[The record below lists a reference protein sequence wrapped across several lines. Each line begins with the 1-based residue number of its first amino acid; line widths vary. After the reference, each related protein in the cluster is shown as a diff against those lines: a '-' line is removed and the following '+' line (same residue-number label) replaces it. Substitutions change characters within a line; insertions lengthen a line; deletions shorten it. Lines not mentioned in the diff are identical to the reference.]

1 MMKSFKRSLLCGAL
15 ALPLFSQRPAFD
27 PRSMIVVGD
36 GIAAGMNDFALR
48 ETYQKLAF
56 PALVAAQLNTAME
69 LPLIEAPGLGS
80 VPGFPVLPVRV
91 PGPGQT
97 TVRTQFPPP
106 LFVQNLS
113 VPGAKLTDVLTR
125 KPGWPLVQPND
136 PQQTLTNMILGYPAL
151 ILGNDKPLWTAAD
164 YAEQMAPT
172 FVVVSLG
179 YSEFLD
185 AAATGD
191 IRLLPDLAAA
201 KTNMTLILKRMK
213 DTQAKVIV
221 LNAPDPLDTAFFTTL
236 SGATN
241 IVGATAAQ
249 LQRVFGLKSDDVL
262 TVQGVTSA
270 ARMLRQG
277 AITTLPAGSVISGS
291 AAAAISASVKA
302 YNAMIATAV
311 QDQNLKSYDLNALL
325 RGLRVN
331 GLTIGNNVYTADY
344 LGGLYT
350 LSGFYPGNTVHALI
364 ANGII
369 STLNSTYGTS
379 YLTVNVTTAAGNDP
393 ATRFISP
400 QSRRPV
406 GPIEVSR

>member
-1 MMKSFKRSLLCGAL
+1 MMKVFQRILFCGAL
-15 ALPLFSQRPAFD
+15 ALPGWAQRPAFD

-48 ETYQKLAF
+48 ETYQKQSF
-56 PALVAAQLNTAME
+56 PALVAAQLKTAMS
-69 LPLIEAPGLGS
+69 LPLIEAPGLGN
-80 VPGFPVLPVRV
+80 VPGFPPLPVRV
-91 PGPGQT
+91 PGPSQT

-125 KPGWPLVQPND
+125 KPGWPLIQPND
-136 PQQTLTNMILGYPAL
+136 AQQTLTNMILGYPAL

-185 AAATGD
+185 ASASGD
-191 IRLLPDLAAA
+191 TRLLPDLAAA

-221 LNAPDPLDTAFFTTL
+221 LNVPDPLDTAFFTTM
-236 SGATN
+236 SGATR
-241 IVGATAAQ
+241 ILGATPAQ
-249 LQRVFGLKSDDVL
+249 LQRVFGLRADDVL

-277 AITTLPAGSVISGS
+277 AITTLPAGSVISGT
-291 AAAAISASVKA
+291 AAAAISVSVRS

-311 QDQNLKSYDLNALL
+311 QDLSLRSYDLNALI
-325 RGLRVN
+325 RSLRVN
-331 GLTIGNNVYTADY
+331 GLTVGNNVYTSDY
-344 LGGLYT
+344 MGGLYT
-350 LSGFYPGNTVHALI
+350 LSGFYPGNSVQALI

-369 STLNSTYGTS
+369 STLNSAFGTS
-379 YLTVNVTTAAGNDP
+379 YPTVNVTTAANSDP

-400 QSRRPV
+400 QTRRPV
-406 GPIEVSR
+406 GPIEVSQ

>member
-1 MMKSFKRSLLCGAL
+1 MMKSLHKIMLCGAL
-15 ALPLFSQRPAFD
+15 ALPLLGQRPAFD

-48 ETYQKLAF
+48 ETYQKQSF
-56 PALVAAQLNTAME
+56 PALVAAQLKTAMA
-69 LPLIEAPGLGS
+69 LPLIEAPGLGN
-80 VPGFPVLPVRV
+80 VPGFPALPVRV
-91 PGPGQT
+91 PGPSQT
-97 TVRTQFPPP
+97 TVRSQFPPP

-125 KPGWPLVQPND
+125 KPGWPLIQAD
-136 PQQTLTNMILGYPAL
+136 AQQTLTNMILGYPAL

-172 FVVVSLG
+172 FVIVSLG
-179 YSEFLD
+179 YSEYLD
-185 AAATGD
+185 AAASGD
-191 IRLLPDLAAA
+191 TRLLPDLAAA

-221 LNAPDPLDTAFFTTL
+221 LNVPDPLDTAFFTTL

-241 IVGATAAQ
+241 IVGATPSQ
-249 LQRVFGLKSDDVL
+249 LQRVFGFKSDDVL
-262 TVQGVTSA
+262 TVQGITSV

-291 AAAAISASVKA
+291 AAAAISASVKS

-311 QDQNLKSYDLNALL
+311 QDLGLKSWDLNALT

-331 GLTIGNNVYTADY
+331 GLTVGNSVYTADY
-344 LGGLYT
+344 MGGLYT
-350 LSGFYPGNTVHALI
+350 LSGFYPGNTVQALI

-369 STLNSTYGTS
+369 STLNSSFGTS
-379 YLTVNVTTAAGNDP
+379 YPTVNVTTIAGGDP

-400 QSRRPV
+400 QARRPI
-406 GPIEVSR
+406 GPIEVSQ

>member
-1 MMKSFKRSLLCGAL
+1 MMKSLQKIMFCGAL
-15 ALPLFSQRPAFD
+15 ALPLLGQRPAFD

-48 ETYQKLAF
+48 ETYQKQSF
-56 PALVAAQLNTAME
+56 PALVAAQLKTAMA

-80 VPGFPVLPVRV
+80 VPGFPSLPVRL
-91 PGPGQT
+91 PGPSQT

-125 KPGWPLVQPND
+125 KPGWPLIQAD

-172 FVVVSLG
+172 FVIVSLG

-185 AAATGD
+185 AAASGD
-191 IRLLPDLAAA
+191 IRLLPDLATA

-221 LNAPDPLDTAFFTTL
+221 LNVPDPLDTAFFTTL
-236 SGATN
+236 AGATN
-241 IVGATAAQ
+241 IVGATPAQ
-249 LQRVFGLKSDDVL
+249 LQRVFGFRSDDVL
-262 TVQGVTSA
+262 TVQGVTTV

-277 AITTLPAGSVISGS
+277 SVGTLPAGSVISGAS
-291 AAAAISASVKA
+291 AAAISASVRS

-311 QDQNLKSYDLNALL
+311 QDLGLKSWDMNALI
-325 RGLRVN
+325 RSLRVN
-331 GLTIGNNVYTADY
+331 GLTVGNNLYTADY
-344 LGGLYT
+344 MGGLYT
-350 LSGFYPGNTVHALI
+350 LSGFYPGNTVQALI

-369 STLNSTYGTS
+369 ATLNSSFGTS
-379 YLTVNVTTAAGNDP
+379 YPTVTVATIAGGDP

-400 QSRRPV
+400 QLRRPV
-406 GPIEVSR
+406 APIEVSQ